1 MHNSSSASN
10 FMAMADVTE
19 QDEKEFRETLS
30 TVFDDGKADSF
41 KYLLIIVRVYFGFFQ
56 VFIFILFSQWV
67 SYIFLHVIVYT
78 YTKEIGREIE

>member
-30 TVFDDGKADSF
+30 TVFDDGNADSF
-41 KYLLIIVRVYFGFFQ
+41 KTL
-56 VFIFILFSQWV
+56 
-67 SYIFLHVIVYT
+67 
-78 YTKEIGREIE
+78 